1 MVQSYLRVGTF
12 MVGVAVA
19 CGVMAQNSRM
29 ISIDPAGENTRVY
42 LSYVDATAEDNFARM
57 FEIPRYQDYRPYAL
71 LLTNSSGKAIVALT
85 IRWIG
90 TSAGKSG
97 VFDSSSD
104 SLLSGAPTGG
114 SSMTMLQR
122 PIHGQTQVQLGQSYQ
137 SANGPEVIANG
148 ERMLVAPGL
157 FARES
162 VAKVRGN
169 AGGSS
174 SMPLALQSAESVS
187 ATLDAVVLEDGE
199 VLGPDASHT
208 VDALLSR
215 KAAIDGVV
223 SAVRAAERNGQDG
236 VEALRQLA
244 NAQPTRD
251 QNPLARQQSTIAR
264 VLMSQRQW
272 REQLEKLAALQ
283 LPRFYR

>member
-1 MVQSYLRVGTF
+1 
-12 MVGVAVA
+12 
-19 CGVMAQNSRM
+19 
-29 ISIDPAGENTRVY
+29 
-42 LSYVDATAEDNFARM
+42 
-57 FEIPRYQDYRPYAL
+57 
-71 LLTNSSGKAIVALT
+71 
-85 IRWIG
+85 
-90 TSAGKSG
+90 
-97 VFDSSSD
+97 
-104 SLLSGAPTGG
+104 
-114 SSMTMLQR
+114 
-122 PIHGQTQVQLGQSYQ
+122 
-137 SANGPEVIANG
+137 
-148 ERMLVAPGL
+148 MLVAPGL

>member
-1 MVQSYLRVGTF
+1 MI
-12 MVGVAVA
+12 GVAVA
-19 CGVMAQNSRM
+19 CGAMAQNSRM

-71 LLTNSSGKAIVALT
+71 LLTNSSRRAIVALT

-97 VFDSSSD
+97 VFDSSID

-114 SSMTMLQR
+114 SSMIALQR
-122 PIHGQTQVQLGQSYQ
+122 PIPGQTQVQLGQSYQ

-157 FARES
+157 FASES
-162 VAKVRGN
+162 VAKVRGT

-174 SMPLALQSAESVS
+174 SMPQALQSAESVS

-223 SAVRAAERNGQDG
+223 SAVRAAEQNGQDG

-244 NAQPTRD
+244 NTQPTRD
-251 QNPLARQQSTIAR
+251 QSPLARQQSTIAR
-264 VLMSQRQW
+264 VLMSSRQW
-272 REQLEKLAALQ
+272 REQLEKLATLR